1 LKLNKIWKE
10 KWIEKE
16 KYYHNEMLK
25 TVAKLN
31 QEEEEKI
38 KKTYEANQILIKAQN
53 EQVLK

>member
-38 KKTYEANQILIKAQN
+38 KKSYEANQILIKAQN